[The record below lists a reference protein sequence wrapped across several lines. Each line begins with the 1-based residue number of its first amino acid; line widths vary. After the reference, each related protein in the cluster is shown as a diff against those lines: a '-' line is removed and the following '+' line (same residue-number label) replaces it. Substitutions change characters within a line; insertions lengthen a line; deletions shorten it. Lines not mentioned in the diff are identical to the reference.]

1 MESVYHKDYVE
12 WPIDPNSQTLD
23 NAALRKTHFVPGVA
37 DQKRRFMSMYKEEFT
52 PHPPG
57 QNRQLNAEVQKD
69 LRSHHFNLGFDKLK
83 PEDYTSEHHTEFIN
97 RTIPLADKEQQSKMR
112 ALVSSSVR
120 YIYYR
125 RKSGKTR
132 TDT

>member
-1 MESVYHKDYVE
+1 MESIYHKDYLE
-12 WPIDPNSQTLD
+12 WPIDPHAQQLD
-23 NAALRKTHFVPGVA
+23 NPALRKTHFVPGVV

-57 QNRQLNAEVQKD
+57 QNRQLNADVQKD
-69 LRSHHFNLGFDKLK
+69 LRSHHFNLGFDKLT
-83 PEDYTSEHHTEFIN
+83 PEDYTSEHHQEYIK

-120 YIYYR
+120 
-125 RKSGKTR
+125 S
-132 TDT
+132 D